1 MSLCLLHR
9 EHGEEKCVQAAAN
22 ARASGMDQFTLKEF
36 AMQRE
41 QLCSRFTPPGTQ
53 RSSLSLPMEEG
64 SWVQPQLGAFTPCHG
79 PPGATTFMATN
90 WGSEEWPPEGLADP
104 STSAV
109 LLCFSSALCVSKG
122 FSPKS
127 ARLISKRSLN
137 LLVSIDLIFKPC
149 RQQFLNRYLI

>member
-1 MSLCLLHR
+1 
-9 EHGEEKCVQAAAN
+9 
-22 ARASGMDQFTLKEF
+22 MDQFTLKEF
-36 AMQRE
+36 AMQRK
-41 QLCSRFTPPGTQ
+41 QLSSRFTPPCTQ
-53 RSSLSLPMEEG
+53 MGCSLSLPMEEG
-64 SWVQPQLGAFTPCHG
+64 SWVQPQLGAFTPCHE
-79 PPGATTFMATN
+79 PPGAITLTATN

-109 LLCFSSALCVSKG
+109 LLCFSSALCISKG